1 MLTKIGLDTT
11 EAAKGLKELTTAV
24 NTSNS
29 AWKAQEAQLK
39 NAGDYVGAAKAK
51 YEGLEATVK
60 AQQEKLAQLKRYQ
73 SECNQTTKE
82 GAESYNKYQNDIN
95 KATTRLASF
104 TAQQDRAREAVNLQ
118 NTGILK
124 LNQELKNAQTVT
136 TSYVKMLQEQGQ
148 KSKAAAE
155 ESKGLQSQLSKMN
168 TLYSKQVAELDRV
181 KSASGE
187 NSTQYAQQAKRVND
201 LGTDI
206 AKTTN
211 RIKEL
216 HEQASKRTSAFMPGV
231 TEKLDKINGRL
242 KTTSHLFGTVFG
254 ANLMATG
261 VTSALA
267 SIQAHF
273 SELTTAVGEYD
284 DKQQTMQATWKT
296 LTGSAKKGQAMVD
309 MGNKLS
315 VAFGQNIDIVDE
327 LNQQF
332 YHVLDNQPKTKQ
344 LTSSVLTMA
353 DAVGL
358 SSENTKNLGLNFTHM
373 MSSSKMQLGDF
384 NHITDALPM
393 YGHKLLEYEQKVQK
407 NSKLTMSDLRDQMSA
422 GKISAQ
428 DAENVMNELGKK
440 YKEASENLMKTGPGM
455 IRQIKAQGPALLDAI
470 VGPLRQMRNPFI
482 GQISKWVGESSTK
495 DEFGKIGDNLVKQIN
510 KITKAFGGGG
520 KVDLTSWLDKSLKG
534 LNQGITNLGNSIV
547 KNKSSIEGFLKMG
560 GELSKASWNVLI
572 ATLKALLPVI
582 ELVGKAAEKYPKT
595 FTAVATSALLASKA
609 IGGISLAIKG
619 IGTVKTVASGIKGLF
634 VMKDAVTG
642 EKNVTKLGKVVAT
655 VGKSIGNSIKW
666 TASVVVSGATKAMNG
681 LKTAAIATGKAGAKA
696 LKFTANVVVKGAQLA
711 LTGLIKTAGLV
722 GKAFLTMG
730 KFMLTNPFGIMIT
743 AILAVTVGLA
753 ELYKHNKKFRNFM
766 NGLGKAAENAVKTIV
781 KFFKSLPKDLKK
793 IFDDI
798 GKSLNKFGKSI
809 SGLWKSV
816 GKDWSKG
823 WSELSKETNKGVKQ
837 TSKDWD
843 GVKSSVSKATSSLWK
858 STKNDFKNG
867 WSDIGKDTRN
877 GVKEASKDW
886 NNLKTQTGKFAAD
899 MMKNNQNTFSKG
911 YKVMQDESKVWHDI
925 TSGNWGNLGSDT
937 KKWASDM
944 TKFWKSI
951 FSSTYDWLNKLTGG
965 RLGDM
970 LSTFQS
976 ILSKISKAWNETW
989 SSVKSFFSGIW
1000 DGIKSAASAGIRGVV
1015 NVINGGINGI
1025 DKVISFF
1032 GGKAT
1037 AISPIK
1043 LAAGTMN
1050 GRLTKDTI
1058 AVLNDGHDSP
1068 ETGNREMVEKKDG
1081 RRYLV
1086 HGTNTL
1092 SYLEAGDAVYNASQ
1106 TRKMMANALP
1116 HFGLGTMFGNIA
1128 EAVEGT
1134 VGDVSKWF
1142 GDKIEA
1148 VEKFVKDPVAQV
1160 TSVFDKS
1167 IGSLSGASEFT
1178 KDFAKPSGHF
1188 LVKQGKD
1195 WFTKLFKSL
1204 EGSLDNP
1211 GGTGVER
1218 WRSVITAVAE
1228 RMKVDLSSAGM
1239 NAVLHR
1245 IAQESNGSPT
1255 VTNNWDSN
1263 AKAGH
1268 PSTGLLQY
1276 IQPTFDHWL
1285 PKGFTNNIHN
1295 GSSQIAA
1302 MFNDSNWLRDISVK
1316 GGWGPTGH
1324 KQMAKGGIVSQNQMI
1339 EVAENNKPEMVI
1351 PIDASEKSRANQL
1364 LAETNKLVN
1373 PTSNDDVTTMAT
1385 KLSDTETQLR
1395 ILNEK
1400 FDTLLQMFNALL
1412 GGQNAQTKAIKASGT
1427 TPLQFYK
1434 KQSNDQSVSDYQAI

>member
-82 GAESYNKYQNDIN
+82 GTEAYNKYQNDIN

-216 HEQASKRTSAFMPGV
+216 DTELNKKTPGFLSGVKEKLMSVNSEANKTSKVGETIKGVFGGSLLTAGVISLTSHIQEIGKSGYESAEAAVELGEKWKNIGVNDKGVQQMAASAKDLKENTNLSGIAVGNMLTKFYGITGSVKGAEQLSKGVGSLTDKLKLSQQSSDAFANGLTKIESAGTVTSSSLGRLEKQAPGLTVAMQQASGMTRKSFDSLLSSGKMTSDQFNTILEKASKDYSKNSDEFNHSSAGAMKHLQQSWADTKQALMKPLVTVAASGLSTLNKALDNPATHKAVTQLGQGIANLSTKLAALVSYISSHMGAISTITSSLFKIVSIFGQTIWKTISGIIKSIGSEFGNFGVSAKAAKDPLNVLAGAMKSLASNKALIEGLAKAFMALFVGSKITSGILTMTRGIV
-231 TEKLDKINGRL
+231 TLTTSIKAIKTAQAVGDLTKLKGATKGFAAIKIGANWVGDKAVATSKSAINGVS
-242 KTTSHLFGTVFG
+242 KAAGAIKNITV
-254 ANLMATG
+254 
-261 VTSALA
+261 
-267 SIQAHF
+267 
-273 SELTTAVGEYD
+273 
-284 DKQQTMQATWKT
+284 
-296 LTGSAKKGQAMVD
+296 
-309 MGNKLS
+309 
-315 VAFGQNIDIVDE
+315 
-327 LNQQF
+327 
-332 YHVLDNQPKTKQ
+332 
-344 LTSSVLTMA
+344 
-353 DAVGL
+353 
-358 SSENTKNLGLNFTHM
+358 
-373 MSSSKMQLGDF
+373 
-384 NHITDALPM
+384 
-393 YGHKLLEYEQKVQK
+393 KV
-407 NSKLTMSDLRDQMSA
+407 
-422 GKISAQ
+422 
-428 DAENVMNELGKK
+428 
-440 YKEASENLMKTGPGM
+440 
-455 IRQIKAQGPALLDAI
+455 
-470 VGPLRQMRNPFI
+470 
-482 GQISKWVGESSTK
+482 
-495 DEFGKIGDNLVKQIN
+495 
-510 KITKAFGGGG
+510 ITKAAELA
-520 KVDLTSWLDKSLKG
+520 LT
-534 LNQGITNLGNSIV
+534 
-547 KNKSSIEGFLKMG
+547 GFR
-560 GELSKASWNVLI
+560 
-572 ATLKALLPVI
+572 KALTLTTKGFKLLKLAMVSNPFGAIVVAI
-582 ELVGKAAEKYPKT
+582 TAVVAALVLLYKHSKTFRNFVNGLAKAAEK
-595 FTAVATSALLASKA
+595 
-609 IGGISLAIKG
+609 
-619 IGTVKTVASGIKGLF
+619 
-634 VMKDAVTG
+634 
-642 EKNVTKLGKVVAT
+642 
-655 VGKSIGNSIKW
+655 
-666 TASVVVSGATKAMNG
+666 
-681 LKTAAIATGKAGAKA
+681 
-696 LKFTANVVVKGAQLA
+696 
-711 LTGLIKTAGLV
+711 
-722 GKAFLTMG
+722 
-730 KFMLTNPFGIMIT
+730 
-743 AILAVTVGLA
+743 
-753 ELYKHNKKFRNFM
+753 
-766 NGLGKAAENAVKTIV
+766 AVKSIV
-781 KFFKSLPKDLKK
+781 KFFKDLPKNLKK
-793 IFDDI
+793 IFDGL
-798 GKSLNKFGKSI
+798 GKTFDGLGKSI
-809 SGLWKSV
+809 SKAVNWKTIS
-816 GKDWSKG
+816 KDWSKG
-823 WSELSKETNKGVKQ
+823 WSELSKETSKGVKQ
-837 TSKDWD
+837 TSKDWN

-858 STKNDFKNG
+858 SAKNDFKNG
-867 WSDIGKDTRN
+867 WSDIGKDTSN
-877 GVKEASKDW
+877 GVKTASKDW
-886 NNLKTQTGKFAAD
+886 NNLKIQTGKFAAD
-899 MMKNNQNTFSKG
+899 MMKNNQKTFSQG

-1116 HFGLGTMFGNIA
+1116 HFGLGTMFGNIV

-1285 PKGFTNNIHN
+1285 PKGFTNDIHN

-1324 KQMAKGGIVSQNQMI
+1324 KKMAKGGIISQNQMI
-1339 EVAENNKPEMVI
+1339 EIAENNKPEMVI